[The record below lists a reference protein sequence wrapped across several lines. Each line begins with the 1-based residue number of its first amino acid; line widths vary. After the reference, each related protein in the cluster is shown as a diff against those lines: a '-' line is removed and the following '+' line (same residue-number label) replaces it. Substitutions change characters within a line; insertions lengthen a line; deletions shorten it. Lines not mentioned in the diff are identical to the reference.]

1 MNIQNDKVLNST
13 LTSRWKTV
21 LRFGITWFLTIA
33 ILVIIF
39 SKVNFSDVLTV
50 LKQTD
55 IQLLFLGIL
64 CSVFAHVIF
73 SSSRYQKIIYSLGYR
88 ISFSEAVIIRM
99 GCNPI
104 KGILPFKMGEFAIL
118 AYMKKKHNLS
128 YPLGLFSILLG
139 YIYSCIVLVLL
150 FSFGGVFYFHDFSQ
164 KIIFALM
171 FMIILFLIATSNR
184 KKKFRFITW
193 FAIKFQKC
201 PEDLALF
208 NEKYDVA
215 AIRNVFP
222 YSMGIEGFKL
232 LIIFVLFKSLCI
244 EIPLNALLFLG
255 STTIIAAYIPI
266 TYWGMGIRESAVLFL
281 FSHYATPD
289 KLLAGSLLV
298 TMVDGILPALL
309 GLLFIKPFL
318 NSLWDDI

>member
-1 MNIQNDKVLNST
+1 MNTQNDKVLNSARISRGNAMLKFV
-13 LTSRWKTV
+13 LTW
-21 LRFGITWFLTIA
+21 LFTIA

-39 SKVNFSDVLTV
+39 SRIKFFDVLMV

-55 IQLLFLGIL
+55 MPLLFVGIL
-64 CSVFAHVIF
+64 LSIGAHVIF
-73 SSSRYQKIIYSLGYR
+73 SSARYQKIVYALGYR
-88 ISFSEAVIIRM
+88 IPFYESVIIRM

-104 KGILPFKMGEFAIL
+104 KGVLPFKVGELAIL

-128 YPLGLFSILLG
+128 YPLGLFSLLLG
-139 YIYSCIVLVLL
+139 YIYSFIVLVL
-150 FSFGGVFYFHDFSQ
+150 FYSFGGVFYFHDFSQ
-164 KIIFALM
+164 KIIFTLM

-184 KKKFRFITW
+184 KKIFRFIKW
-193 FAIKFQKC
+193 FALKFQKY
-201 PEDLALF
+201 PEDLALLR
-208 NEKYDVA
+208 EKYDVT

-222 YSMGIEGFKL
+222 HSMGIEGFKL
-232 LIIFVLFKSLCI
+232 LIIFVLFKSLHI
-244 EIPLNALLFLG
+244 QIPLDALLFLG

-289 KLLAGSLLV
+289 RLLAGSLLV
-298 TMVDGILPALL
+298 TLVDAILPALL